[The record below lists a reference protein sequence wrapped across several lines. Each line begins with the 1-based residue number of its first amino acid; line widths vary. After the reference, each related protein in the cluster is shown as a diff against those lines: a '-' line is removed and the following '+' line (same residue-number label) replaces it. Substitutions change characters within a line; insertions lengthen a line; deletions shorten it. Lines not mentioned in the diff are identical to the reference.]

1 MKDGERNERSKTSGS
16 EVRKLAK
23 WTFEVLKEN
32 TYTWGFSKSPVSR
45 SLEGAPG

>member
-1 MKDGERNERSKTSGS
+1 MKDGERNKRSKTSGS
-16 EVRKLAK
+16 EARKLAK

-32 TYTWGFSKSPVSR
+32 TYTWVFSKSPVSR